1 MPLEM
6 DLGELSRNEHSP
18 LSTPS
23 VHANYGDRRWGK
35 AAAGGRGRDILLV
48 SSERSMGTWS
58 PTGVTPSSDGPRLAC
73 F

>member
-6 DLGELSRNEHSP
+6 DLGELSRNEYSP

-23 VHANYGDRRWGK
+23 VHADYGDRWCGK
-35 AAAGGRGRDILLV
+35 AEAGGRGRDLLLV

-58 PTGVTPSSDGPRLAC
+58 PTGVTPSSDGPRFAC